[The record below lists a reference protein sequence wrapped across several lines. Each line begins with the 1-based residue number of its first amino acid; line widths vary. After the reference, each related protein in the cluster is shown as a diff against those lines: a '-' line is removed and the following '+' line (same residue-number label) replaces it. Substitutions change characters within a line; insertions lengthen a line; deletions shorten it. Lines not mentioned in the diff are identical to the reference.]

1 MIDCNCQK
9 HFFGLLRA
17 AVTLAI
23 TLLVVG
29 LALLFFEILLPGLIL
44 GICATLTLAASVF
57 VAYMQTEYGHLFLG
71 ITVVSIT
78 SAVIWFINFF
88 PNTKMGRQLAS
99 TSTVGDLGIDFTD
112 LINLTGTA
120 YTDLRPSGKATIGD
134 QRLNVVTEGSFIE
147 KDNSVKVI
155 AVEGNRVVVRKT

>member
-1 MIDCNCQK
+1 M
-9 HFFGLLRA
+9 
-17 AVTLAI
+17 TLAI

-44 GICATLTLAASVF
+44 GTCAFLTLAGSVF
-57 VAYMQTEYGHLFLG
+57 VGYTETEYGHLFLG

-78 SAVIWFINFF
+78 TAIIWFIKYF

-112 LINLTGTA
+112 LINQTGMA
-120 YTDLRPSGKATIGD
+120 YTDLRPSGKATIGEH
-134 QRLNVVTEGSFIE
+134 RLNVVTEGSFIE

>member
-1 MIDCNCQK
+1 M
-9 HFFGLLRA
+9 
-17 AVTLAI
+17 TLAI

-29 LALLFFEILLPGLIL
+29 LVLLFFEILLPGLIL
-44 GICATLTLAASVF
+44 GTCAFLTLAASVF
-57 VAYMQTEYGHLFLG
+57 VAYTETEEILYGHLFLG
-71 ITVVSIT
+71 VTVVSLT
-78 SAVIWFINFF
+78 SASIWFIKYF
-88 PNTKMGRQLAS
+88 PSTKMGRQLVS

-112 LINLTGTA
+112 LINQTGTT

>member
-1 MIDCNCQK
+1 M
-9 HFFGLLRA
+9 
-17 AVTLAI
+17 TLAI

-44 GICATLTLAASVF
+44 GACAFLTLTASVF
-57 VAYMQTEYGHLFLG
+57 VAYTETEEILYGHLFLG
-71 ITVVSIT
+71 ITVVSLT
-78 SAVIWFINFF
+78 SASIWFIKYF
-88 PNTKMGRQLAS
+88 PNTKMGRQLVS

-112 LINLTGTA
+112 LINQTGTT

-134 QRLNVVTEGSFIE
+134 QRINVVTEGSYIE

-155 AVEGNRVVVRKT
+155 EVEGNRVVVRKT

>member
-1 MIDCNCQK
+1 M
-9 HFFGLLRA
+9 
-17 AVTLAI
+17 TLAI

-44 GICATLTLAASVF
+44 GICAFLTLAASVF
-57 VAYMQTEYGHLFLG
+57 VAYTETEEIFYGHLFLG
-71 ITVVSIT
+71 ITVVSLT
-78 SAVIWFINFF
+78 SASIWFIKCF
-88 PNTKMGRQLAS
+88 PNTKMGRQLVS

-112 LINLTGTA
+112 LINQTGTT

-134 QRLNVVTEGSFIE
+134 QRINVVTEGSYIE

>member
-1 MIDCNCQK
+1 
-9 HFFGLLRA
+9 
-17 AVTLAI
+17 VTLAL

-44 GICATLTLAASVF
+44 GTCALLTLAASVF
-57 VAYMQTEYGHLFLG
+57 VAYTETEEILYGHLFLG
-71 ITVVSIT
+71 VTVVSLT
-78 SAVIWFINFF
+78 SAIIWFIKYF
-88 PNTKMGRQLAS
+88 PSTKMGRQLVS

-112 LINLTGTA
+112 LINQTGTA

-134 QRLNVVTEGSFIE
+134 QRLNVVTEGSYIE

-155 AVEGNRVVVRKT
+155 VVEGNRVVVRKT

>member
-1 MIDCNCQK
+1 M
-9 HFFGLLRA
+9 
-17 AVTLAI
+17 TLAI

-44 GICATLTLAASVF
+44 GTCALLTLVASVF
-57 VAYMQTEYGHLFLG
+57 AAYTKTEYGHLFLG
-71 ITVVSIT
+71 VTVVSLA
-78 SAVIWFINFF
+78 SAIIWFIKCF
-88 PNTKMGRQLAS
+88 PSTKMGRQLAS

-112 LINLTGTA
+112 LINQTGMA

>member
-1 MIDCNCQK
+1 
-9 HFFGLLRA
+9 
-17 AVTLAI
+17 VTLAI

-44 GICATLTLAASVF
+44 GTCALLTLAASVF
-57 VAYMQTEYGHLFLG
+57 VAYTETDKVLYGHLFLG
-71 ITVVSIT
+71 ITIVSLT
-78 SAVIWFINFF
+78 STVIWFIKYF
-88 PNTKMGRQLAS
+88 PSTKMGRQLVS
-99 TSTVGDLGIDFTD
+99 TSTVGNLGIDFKD
-112 LINLTGTA
+112 LINQTGMA

-134 QRLNVVTEGSFIE
+134 QRINVVTEGSYIE

>member
-1 MIDCNCQK
+1 M
-9 HFFGLLRA
+9 
-17 AVTLAI
+17 
-23 TLLVVG
+23 
-29 LALLFFEILLPGLIL
+29 IL
-44 GICATLTLAASVF
+44 GTCAFLTLAASVF
-57 VAYMQTEYGHLFLG
+57 VGYTETEYGHLFLG

-78 SAVIWFINFF
+78 TAIIWFIKYF

-112 LINLTGTA
+112 LINQTGMA

-134 QRLNVVTEGSFIE
+134 HRLNVVTEGSFIE

>member
-1 MIDCNCQK
+1 M
-9 HFFGLLRA
+9 
-17 AVTLAI
+17 TLAI

-44 GICATLTLAASVF
+44 GTCAFLTLAASVF
-57 VAYMQTEYGHLFLG
+57 VAYTETEEILYGHLFLG
-71 ITVVSIT
+71 VTVVSLT
-78 SAVIWFINFF
+78 SAIIWFIKCF
-88 PNTKMGRQLAS
+88 PSTKMGRQLVS
-99 TSTVGDLGIDFTD
+99 TSTVGELGIDFTD
-112 LINLTGTA
+112 LISQTGTA

>member
-9 HFFGLLRA
+9 HLFDLLRD

-112 LINLTGTA
+112 LINLTGTV

>member
-1 MIDCNCQK
+1 M
-9 HFFGLLRA
+9 
-17 AVTLAI
+17 TLAI

-44 GICATLTLAASVF
+44 GTCAFLTLAASVF
-57 VAYMQTEYGHLFLG
+57 VGYTETEYGHLFLG

-78 SAVIWFINFF
+78 TAIIWFIKYF

-99 TSTVGDLGIDFTD
+99 TSKVGDLGIDFTD
-112 LINLTGTA
+112 LINQTGMA

-134 QRLNVVTEGSFIE
+134 HRLNVVTEGSFIE

>member
-1 MIDCNCQK
+1 M
-9 HFFGLLRA
+9 
-17 AVTLAI
+17 TLAI

-44 GICATLTLAASVF
+44 GTCAFLTLAASVF
-57 VAYMQTEYGHLFLG
+57 VAYTETEYGHLFIG
-71 ITVVSIT
+71 ITIVSLIST
-78 SAVIWFINFF
+78 VIWFIKCF

-112 LINLTGTA
+112 LINQTGMA

-134 QRLNVVTEGSFIE
+134 QRINVVTEGSYIE

>member
-1 MIDCNCQK
+1 M
-9 HFFGLLRA
+9 
-17 AVTLAI
+17 TLAI

-44 GICATLTLAASVF
+44 GTCALLTLAASVF
-57 VAYMQTEYGHLFLG
+57 VAYTKTEYGHLFIG
-71 ITVVSIT
+71 ITIVSIT
-78 SAVIWFINFF
+78 TAVIWFIKCF

-112 LINLTGTA
+112 LINQTGMA

>member
-1 MIDCNCQK
+1 M
-9 HFFGLLRA
+9 
-17 AVTLAI
+17 TLAI

-88 PNTKMGRQLAS
+88 P
-99 TSTVGDLGIDFTD
+99 
-112 LINLTGTA
+112 
-120 YTDLRPSGKATIGD
+120 
-134 QRLNVVTEGSFIE
+134 
-147 KDNSVKVI
+147 
-155 AVEGNRVVVRKT
+155 

>member
-1 MIDCNCQK
+1 M
-9 HFFGLLRA
+9 
-17 AVTLAI
+17 TLAI

-44 GICATLTLAASVF
+44 GTCALLTLAASVF
-57 VAYMQTEYGHLFLG
+57 VAYTKTEYGHLFLG

-78 SAVIWFINFF
+78 TTVIWFIKYF

-99 TSTVGDLGIDFTD
+99 TSTVGNLGIDFTD
-112 LINLTGTA
+112 LINQTGMA

-134 QRLNVVTEGSFIE
+134 QRLSVVTEGSFIE

>member
-1 MIDCNCQK
+1 M
-9 HFFGLLRA
+9 
-17 AVTLAI
+17 TLAI

-120 YTDLRPSGKATIGD
+120 YTALRPSGKATIGA

>member
-1 MIDCNCQK
+1 M
-9 HFFGLLRA
+9 
-17 AVTLAI
+17 TLAI

-44 GICATLTLAASVF
+44 GTCALLTLAASVF
-57 VAYMQTEYGHLFLG
+57 VAYTETEYGHLFIG
-71 ITVVSIT
+71 ITIVSLIST
-78 SAVIWFINFF
+78 VIWFIKCF

-112 LINLTGTA
+112 LINQTGMA

-134 QRLNVVTEGSFIE
+134 QRINVVTEGSYIE

>member
-1 MIDCNCQK
+1 
-9 HFFGLLRA
+9 
-17 AVTLAI
+17 VTLAI

-29 LALLFFEILLPGLIL
+29 LALLFFEILLPGMIL
-44 GICATLTLAASVF
+44 GTCAFLTLAASVF
-57 VAYMQTEYGHLFLG
+57 VGYTETEYGHLFLG

-78 SAVIWFINFF
+78 TAIIWFIKYF

-112 LINLTGTA
+112 LINQTGTA
-120 YTDLRPSGKATIGD
+120 YTDLRPSGKATISD

>member
-1 MIDCNCQK
+1 M
-9 HFFGLLRA
+9 
-17 AVTLAI
+17 TLAI

-120 YTDLRPSGKATIGD
+120 YTDLRPSGKATIGN

>member
-1 MIDCNCQK
+1 M
-9 HFFGLLRA
+9 
-17 AVTLAI
+17 TLAI

-44 GICATLTLAASVF
+44 GTCAFLTLAASVF
-57 VAYMQTEYGHLFLG
+57 VGYTETEYGHLFLG

-78 SAVIWFINFF
+78 TAIIWFIKYF

-112 LINLTGTA
+112 LINQTGMA

-134 QRLNVVTEGSFIE
+134 HQLNVVTEGSFIE

>member
-1 MIDCNCQK
+1 M
-9 HFFGLLRA
+9 
-17 AVTLAI
+17 TLAL

-44 GICATLTLAASVF
+44 GTCALLTLAASVF
-57 VAYMQTEYGHLFLG
+57 VAYTETEEILYGHLFLG
-71 ITVVSIT
+71 VTVVSLT
-78 SAVIWFINFF
+78 SAIIWFIKYF
-88 PNTKMGRQLAS
+88 PSTKMGRQLVS

-112 LINLTGTA
+112 LINQTGTA

-134 QRLNVVTEGSFIE
+134 QRLNVVTEGSYIE

-155 AVEGNRVVVRKT
+155 VVEGNRVVVRKT

>member
-1 MIDCNCQK
+1 M
-9 HFFGLLRA
+9 
-17 AVTLAI
+17 TLAI

-44 GICATLTLAASVF
+44 GTCAFLTLAASVF
-57 VAYMQTEYGHLFLG
+57 VAYTETEEILYGHLFLG
-71 ITVVSIT
+71 VTVVSLT
-78 SAVIWFINFF
+78 SAIIWFIKYF
-88 PNTKMGRQLAS
+88 PSTKMGRQLVS
-99 TSTVGDLGIDFTD
+99 TSTVGELGIDFTD
-112 LINLTGTA
+112 LINQTGTA

>member
-1 MIDCNCQK
+1 M
-9 HFFGLLRA
+9 
-17 AVTLAI
+17 TLAI

-29 LALLFFEILLPGLIL
+29 LALLFFEILLPGMIL
-44 GICATLTLAASVF
+44 GTCAFLTLAASVF
-57 VAYMQTEYGHLFLG
+57 VGYTETEYGHLFLG

-78 SAVIWFINFF
+78 TTIIWFIKYF

-112 LINLTGTA
+112 LINQTGMA

-134 QRLNVVTEGSFIE
+134 HRLNVVTEGSFIE

>member
-1 MIDCNCQK
+1 
-9 HFFGLLRA
+9 
-17 AVTLAI
+17 
-23 TLLVVG
+23 LLVVG

-120 YTDLRPSGKATIGD
+120 YTDLRPSGKATIGG

>member
-1 MIDCNCQK
+1 M
-9 HFFGLLRA
+9 
-17 AVTLAI
+17 TLAI

-44 GICATLTLAASVF
+44 GICATLTLAASVY

-71 ITVVSIT
+71 VTVVSIT

-134 QRLNVVTEGSFIE
+134 QRLSVVTEGSFIE

>member
-1 MIDCNCQK
+1 M
-9 HFFGLLRA
+9 
-17 AVTLAI
+17 TLAV

-155 AVEGNRVVVRKT
+155 AVEGNRVVSLRHWWSAGGRI

>member
-1 MIDCNCQK
+1 M
-9 HFFGLLRA
+9 
-17 AVTLAI
+17 TLAI

-44 GICATLTLAASVF
+44 GTCAFLTLAASVF
-57 VAYMQTEYGHLFLG
+57 VAYTETEEILYGHLFLG
-71 ITVVSIT
+71 VTVVSLT
-78 SAVIWFINFF
+78 SAIIWFIKYF
-88 PNTKMGRQLAS
+88 PSTKMGRQLVS
-99 TSTVGDLGIDFTD
+99 TSTVGELGVDFTD
-112 LINLTGTA
+112 LINQTGTA

>member
-1 MIDCNCQK
+1 M
-9 HFFGLLRA
+9 
-17 AVTLAI
+17 TLAI

-44 GICATLTLAASVF
+44 GTCAFLTLAASVF
-57 VAYMQTEYGHLFLG
+57 VAYTETEEILYGHLFLG

-78 SAVIWFINFF
+78 STVIWFIKYF

-112 LINLTGTA
+112 LINQTGTT

-155 AVEGNRVVVRKT
+155 AVEGNRVVVRKI

>member
-1 MIDCNCQK
+1 M
-9 HFFGLLRA
+9 
-17 AVTLAI
+17 TLAI

-44 GICATLTLAASVF
+44 GTCAFLTLAASVF
-57 VAYMQTEYGHLFLG
+57 VGYTETEYGHLFLG
-71 ITVVSIT
+71 VTVVSLT
-78 SAVIWFINFF
+78 SATIWFIKYF
-88 PNTKMGRQLAS
+88 PNTNMGRQLVS

-112 LINLTGTA
+112 LINQTGTA

-147 KDNSVKVI
+147 KDNSVKII
-155 AVEGNRVVVRKT
+155 AVEGNRVVVRKI

>member
-1 MIDCNCQK
+1 M
-9 HFFGLLRA
+9 
-17 AVTLAI
+17 TLAI

-44 GICATLTLAASVF
+44 GTCALLTLAASVF
-57 VAYMQTEYGHLFLG
+57 VAYTETEYGHLFLG
-71 ITVVSIT
+71 ITIVSLIST
-78 SAVIWFINFF
+78 VIWFIKCF
-88 PNTKMGRQLAS
+88 PSTKMGRQLAS

-112 LINLTGTA
+112 LINQTGMA

-147 KDNSVKVI
+147 KDNSIKVI

>member
-1 MIDCNCQK
+1 M
-9 HFFGLLRA
+9 
-17 AVTLAI
+17 TLAI

-44 GICATLTLAASVF
+44 GTCALLTLAASVF
-57 VAYMQTEYGHLFLG
+57 VAYTETEEILYGHLFLG

-78 SAVIWFINFF
+78 STVIWFIKYF
-88 PNTKMGRQLAS
+88 PSTKMGRQLAS

-112 LINLTGTA
+112 LINQTGIA

>member
-1 MIDCNCQK
+1 M
-9 HFFGLLRA
+9 
-17 AVTLAI
+17 TLAI

-29 LALLFFEILLPGLIL
+29 LALLFLEILLPGLIL
-44 GICATLTLAASVF
+44 GTCSFLTLAASVF
-57 VAYMQTEYGHLFLG
+57 VGYTETEYGHLFLG

-78 SAVIWFINFF
+78 TAIIWFIKYF

-112 LINLTGTA
+112 LINQTGMA

-134 QRLNVVTEGSFIE
+134 HRLNVVTEGSFIE

>member
-1 MIDCNCQK
+1 M
-9 HFFGLLRA
+9 
-17 AVTLAI
+17 
-23 TLLVVG
+23 LVVG

-44 GICATLTLAASVF
+44 GTCALLTLVASVF
-57 VAYMQTEYGHLFLG
+57 AAYTKTEYGHLFLG
-71 ITVVSIT
+71 VTVVSLA
-78 SAVIWFINFF
+78 SAIIWFIKCF
-88 PNTKMGRQLAS
+88 PSTKMGRQLAS

-112 LINLTGTA
+112 LINQTGMA

>member
-1 MIDCNCQK
+1 M
-9 HFFGLLRA
+9 
-17 AVTLAI
+17 TLAI

-29 LALLFFEILLPGLIL
+29 LALFFFEILLPGLIL

-78 SAVIWFINFF
+78 ALSFGFLNFF
-88 PNTKMGRQLAS
+88 SKYQMGRQLAS

-120 YTDLRPSGKATIGD
+120 YTDLRPSGKATIGA
-134 QRLNVVTEGSFIE
+134 NV
-147 KDNSVKVI
+147 
-155 AVEGNRVVVRKT
+155 